1 MPGSTKQDLI
11 DHIIGGALQQT
22 AFMNKVN
29 TDADKI
35 INDAIQ
41 LKDKPKPP
49 AEKKAIP
56 ENKLKDVLGKPP
68 INAPPVIPQ
77 SPLQKALGPPPVM
90 SPPVLN
96 NKINENKEI
105 YDKKLAETAAEKGRK
120 QAEVNAKAAQME
132 SKMGRLIFLV
142 TQNLGTIHLAL
153 VFIAIIALICSF
165 LASILFVVILVVSV
179 INKSDD
185 LFPLN
190 TATVEFEIVKS
201 FTRYSGKFNY
211 LLLVLLPFISLCCI
225 IAVFVLSYTIL
236 PPPFQLGGEAKGVL
250 AAIGIL
256 AFIVAGLQFLAN
268 LYLGSKIRAVSA
280 KVSHLND
287 FIYNNYTK
295 NPLIL
300 PMLTQP
306 QNSLFSLNSIM
317 KDCLAQITMISS
329 EKNIAKIFFTITMLF
344 HYHKLGTREEYL
356 FNALQMF
363 RIPNMLLRLISPS
376 DFFPRYGTYVST
388 IEPLIKS
395 NISEELWISSK
406 TKIDKAF
413 SICRGNISKV
423 NELANTIYPETAFL
437 SFAILAAVSLAIQG
451 IPVLAVIIY
460 MMGGIGANS
469 FIAKFIAKITG

>member
-41 LKDKPKPP
+41 LKDKPKLDTIQP
-49 AEKKAIP
+49 EQKKDITDKQ
-56 ENKLKDVLGKPP
+56 ELNK
-68 INAPPVIPQ
+68 PV
-77 SPLQKALGPPPVM
+77 VN
-90 SPPVLN
+90 SPPVSPKSPAAPSPTIAPSPIN
-96 NKINENKEI
+96 NKINQNKDA

-132 SKMGRLIFLV
+132 SKLGRLIFLV
-142 TQNLGTIHLAL
+142 TQNLGTIHLVL
-153 VFIAIIALICSF
+153 VFIAIIVLVCSF
-165 LASILFVVILVVSV
+165 LASILFVVILLVSV

-211 LLLVLLPFISLCCI
+211 LLLALLPFISLCCI

-236 PPPFQLGGEAKGVL
+236 PPPFELGGEAKGVL

-256 AFIVAGLQFLAN
+256 AFIVFGLQFLAN

-280 KVSHLND
+280 KVSQLNGH
-287 FIYNNYTK
+287 IYNNFTK

-300 PMLTQP
+300 PKLTVP
-306 QNSLFSLNSIM
+306 QNSLFSLNTITQE
-317 KDCLAQITMISS
+317 CLSYITMISS
-329 EKNIAKIFFTITMLF
+329 EEDIAKIFFTITMLF

-363 RIPNMLLRLISPS
+363 RIPNMLLRLISPA

-413 SICRGNISKV
+413 SICRGNVSKV
-423 NELANTIYPETAFL
+423 NELANTIYPENAFL
-437 SFAILAAVSLAIQG
+437 SFVILAAVSLVIQA
-451 IPVLAVIIY
+451 IPVVAVIIY
-460 MMGGIGANS
+460 LVGGIGANS